1 MTLIKLRALA
11 LTALLLVSLSSG
23 VFPAFAARP
32 SNPISPELQQIL
44 AGAAPNARQ
53 QVIVTLASAANLA
66 NLENSLKNEP
76 FARRQEKTET
86 ALKADADR
94 AQAGVRPRLDQ
105 LRAMGQIDYTPFWV
119 FNGFSLS
126 ASPEIILEMASRP
139 EVLSITPE
147 KLYLAP
153 PLASSPLGTLSATAP
168 NIAMINAPALWDLGF
183 TGQGVVVANLDTG
196 VDGTHPDLV
205 AKYRGGTNSWFDPYN
220 QHATPTDLAAAS
232 SGHGTA
238 TMSLMVASNPTVGN
252 MGAAPGAQWI
262 AAKIFNDAGTANTT
276 SIHLAFQWLLDPDG
290 NPATP
295 DAPQVV
301 NGSWGTITPGCDT
314 TFQPDLQAL
323 RTAGILPIISAG
335 NIGPGT
341 ATDTSPANLP
351 EVLSVGAIDSLSLI
365 AVFSSRGPNSC
376 ATPAAPI
383 VFPMVVAPGVNIPV
397 AAPNGLYTRMSGTSF
412 SAPQTAGVLAL
423 LLSAFHGISPAQQVE
438 ALTQTT
444 VKLGLT
450 SPNDTYGYGQ
460 IDALAAYNYLKTVVV
475 PATIHYTYIPQIV
488 MVPVTLHY
496 IYIPLVN

>member
-1 MTLIKLRALA
+1 MTIIKLRVWALLA
-11 LTALLLVSLSSG
+11 LLFISLSFG
-23 VFPAFAARP
+23 IFPALAARP
-32 SNPISPELQQIL
+32 SNPISPELQQVL
-44 AGAAPNARQ
+44 STAAPNTRQ
-53 QVIVTLASAANLA
+53 QVIVTLAAATNLA
-66 NLENSLKNEP
+66 SLEDILKNEP
-76 FARRQEKTET
+76 FARRQERAET
-86 ALKADADR
+86 ILKADADR
-94 AQAGVRPRLDQ
+94 AQVGVRVRLDQ
-105 LRAMGQIDYTPFWV
+105 LRSLGQIEYTPFWV

-126 ASPEIILEMASRP
+126 ATAEIIREMAARP

-147 KLYLAP
+147 KLYQAP
-153 PLASSPLGTLSATAP
+153 PLANSPMGSVGATAP
-168 NIAMINAPALWDLGF
+168 NIAMINAPALWNLGF
-183 TGQGVVVANLDTG
+183 TGQNVVVANLDTG
-196 VDGTHPDLV
+196 VDGSHPDLA
-205 AKYRGGTNSWFDPYN
+205 AKYRGGANSWFDPYN
-220 QHATPTDLAAAS
+220 QHAAPTDLASAS
-232 SGHGTA
+232 TGHGTA

-252 MGAAPGAQWI
+252 MGVAPGAQWI
-262 AAKIFNDAGTANTT
+262 AAKIFNDTGTANTT

-323 RTAGILPIISAG
+323 RAAGILPVFSAG

-341 ATDTSPANLP
+341 GTDSSPANLP
-351 EVLSVGAIDSLSLI
+351 EALSVGAIDSTSLI
-365 AVFSSRGPNSC
+365 AVFSSRGPSSC
-376 ATPAAPI
+376 AAPTTPI

-423 LLSAFHGISPAQQVE
+423 LLSAFPKITPAQQAD

-450 SPNDTYGYGQ
+450 SPNNTYGYGQ

-475 PATIHYTYIPQIV
+475 PTTITHYVYMPF
-488 MVPVTLHY
+488 
-496 IYIPLVN
+496 VN